1 MARYYY
7 SMPFKLYLKYNANGG
22 SSTPASSTHNIGQ
35 GTSSTQNGKASK
47 SVTVAAAPSRT
58 GYTFTGWSASWSA
71 YNGPGVANPASSA
84 SSGGALTFNVICRYS
99 APQSLRDYGTTA
111 TLTAQW
117 RINTY
122 SVSYSANGG
131 SGAPSAQTKTYGTN
145 LTLSTTKPTRIN
157 YTFVNWY
164 SSADKKYYN
173 PGSAYGYNAATT
185 MTAQWKENTYTVSY
199 NANGGTGAPAAQT
212 KRATANLTLQSGK
225 PTRSGYTFVRWNTA
239 AGGGG
244 TNYNPGGIYST
255 NASVTLYAQWTEN
268 IATITQNANGGT
280 QGDQKQATTPA
291 TFTTKY
297 NNVVNLWNIS
307 SLDLTREGY
316 HIDPNQQWNSA
327 ANGSG
332 TSYDEDVNY
341 TWTTFGSLSAA
352 NTTTVLYANWKPDP
366 HTLTFNPNGG
376 TCDEDSRVR
385 NTDQAYGTL
394 PVATRDGYTLV
405 GWFTDATA
413 GTQVTA
419 STTMGAANAI
429 VYAHWT
435 PIVYTIT
442 YDLQG
447 GVDTGNPTTYTIETP
462 TFTLLEPT
470 RQDFDFDGWTTIE
483 SSTPGS
489 ITIPQGSMGN
499 KNFMANWTRWYTSPT
514 LVTDSFKA
522 LRYSAF
528 TQEAADDGTILYI
541 AFQLN
546 KGRNEHDHV
555 DVLPLNYSI
564 EIIERTSDGN
574 PERYLLDEIEI
585 TDSFV
590 ELIIPRAKK
599 NGATDLSDVLL
610 DEKKVYDIYLTVNED
625 GDTHP
630 NLFAST
636 FISKAYFCID
646 VGPTGK
652 AIGFGTSVGDA
663 DKGMFVNMELTLKYN
678 DAIKEEG
685 RRRLIFIINEDE
697 SGTTDERIYLA
708 LQKLGWPDTMSN
720 V

>member
-1 MARYYY
+1 MPTRAQIIYDGNGGGAPATQTASLPYRAGQPSSYKVAASLTVSSPTSAPTGKYFTNWTKTSDSYSGNQRYVPISY
-7 SMPFKLYLKYNANGG
+7 SPNNSTYTAGTSITFSAANGAI
-22 SSTPASSTHNIGQ
+22 SQYHNHDTLRQIKL
-35 GTSSTQNGKASK
+35 KANW
-47 SVTVAAAPSRT
+47 A
-58 GYTFTGWSASWSA
+58 W
-71 YNGPGVANPASSA
+71 
-84 SSGGALTFNVICRYS
+84 
-99 APQSLRDYGTTA
+99 
-111 TLTAQW
+111 
-117 RINTY
+117 NTY
-122 SVSYSANGG
+122 SVSYSAAGG
-131 SGAPSAQTKTYGTN
+131 SGAPSNQTKTYNST
-145 LTLSTTKPTRIN
+145 LYLSTTKPTRTN

-173 PGSAYGYNAATT
+173 PGGAYGYNAATT
-185 MTAQWKENTYTVSY
+185 MTAQWRENTYTVSY
-199 NANGGTGAPAAQT
+199 DANGGTGAPAAQT

-225 PTRSGYTFVRWNTA
+225 PTRSGYTFVCWKTSSGA
-239 AGGGG
+239 
-244 TNYNPGGIYST
+244 TYNPSGTYST
-255 NASVTLYAQWTEN
+255 NASATLYAQWTEN
-268 IATITQNANGGT
+268 IATVTQNANGGT
-280 QGDQKQATTPA
+280 QGDQKQTTTPA

-297 NNVVNLWNIS
+297 NNTVNLWNIS
-307 SLDLTREGY
+307 SLDLTRKGY
-316 HIDPNQQWNSA
+316 HIDPNQQWNRA
-327 ANGSG
+327 TDGSG

-366 HTLTFNPNGG
+366 HILTFNPNGG
-376 TCDEDSRVR
+376 TCDETSRTR

-394 PVATRDGYTLV
+394 PVATREGYTLA

-419 STTMGAANAI
+419 STTMGAADAI

-470 RQDFDFDGWTTIE
+470 RQDFNFNGWTTIE
-483 SSTPGS
+483 SSTPDS

-514 LVTDSFKA
+514 LVIDSFKA
-522 LRYSAF
+522 LRYSTF

-546 KGRNEHDHV
+546 KGRNEKDHV

-599 NGATDLSDVLL
+599 NGATDLSDMKL
-610 DEKKVYDIYLTVNED
+610 DEKKVYDIYLIVNED
-625 GDTHP
+625 NGAHP

-646 VGPTGK
+646 IGPTGQ
-652 AIGFGTSVGDA
+652 AIGFGTSVGDE
-663 DKGMFVNMELTLKYN
+663 DKGMFVDMELTLKYN

-685 RRRLIFIINEDE
+685 RRRLVFIINEDE